1 MKLIPLKYLK
11 HLFKYSI
18 SIALTVI
25 SSSIYAQ
32 TKPTAFTKPEQA
44 IEYRKSVF
52 IVQARAFSQI
62 RAMVKGDVPFNAVDI
77 KTNANII
84 HTLSA
89 LPWTAFSV
97 GTDSSKT
104 QPDIWTDATGF
115 KDAAAKYML
124 ATAALDLAAKTGD
137 VGQIKTAVGTLGA
150 TCKQCHDTYKK

>member
-1 MKLIPLKYLK
+1 MKLISFKYL
-11 HLFKYSI
+11 I
-18 SIALTVI
+18 SITLTVT
-25 SSSIYAQ
+25 SMSIYAQ
-32 TKPTAFTKPEQA
+32 VKPSSFTKPEQA

-52 IVQARAFSQI
+52 TVQARAFSQI
-62 RAMVKGDVPFNAVDI
+62 RAMLKGDVPFNAADI

-150 TCKQCHDTYKK
+150 TCKQCHDAYKK